1 MARGRIARACT
12 GDGGGMPRG
21 PGDGHDGAGSRTRR
35 RLRTLLLR
43 SGDRVFG
50 RAHVGP
56 LSRRDARDRS
66 RVPHLDARLQRD
78 AAAGSSRP
86 FAPGRLHAGGTDD
99 GPGDLRRLPRLAADD
114 RSALPHAARTSRA
127 GDGQHA
133 AGGAEST
140 EWRGGRPRRR
150 RDDRRERAPHRS
162 SRAELD
168 VVRAYPVRN
177 GGRERDLGPGAT
189 PRARTRTRDDHTGQ
203 ARRPGD
209 LGRRLEP
216 NDDDRRRGTGVRRR
230 ASGDPGRRCGT
241 LAAATFARGRR
252 LAGRDRAVSDVDRA
266 RRVLL
271 KRMRYMAR
279 RLTKPRIVR
288 IGRVLLEV
296 DDPAVSPAMRDEI
309 YSERYESRELRLL
322 GDLVKPSDNVMEI
335 GAGLG
340 YLASW
345 YGRVAPRILL
355 VEANPYLIPLIRRN
369 LRANGVAAEVVHGV
383 LGPSN
388 GKRTLHLSADFW
400 DASLIPTDKH
410 TASVEIDQLDA
421 GEMFSRFS
429 PTFLIIDIEGGEAEL
444 LPLVPL
450 ETVHKILI
458 EFHPQVV
465 GSATITEL
473 IRLVID
479 RGFLLDTGLCSDQV
493 FFFHRPAAVEHPERL
508 SAT

>member
-1 MARGRIARACT
+1 
-12 GDGGGMPRG
+12 
-21 PGDGHDGAGSRTRR
+21 
-35 RLRTLLLR
+35 
-43 SGDRVFG
+43 
-50 RAHVGP
+50 
-56 LSRRDARDRS
+56 
-66 RVPHLDARLQRD
+66 
-78 AAAGSSRP
+78 
-86 FAPGRLHAGGTDD
+86 
-99 GPGDLRRLPRLAADD
+99 
-114 RSALPHAARTSRA
+114 
-127 GDGQHA
+127 
-133 AGGAEST
+133 
-140 EWRGGRPRRR
+140 
-150 RDDRRERAPHRS
+150 
-162 SRAELD
+162 
-168 VVRAYPVRN
+168 
-177 GGRERDLGPGAT
+177 
-189 PRARTRTRDDHTGQ
+189 
-203 ARRPGD
+203 
-209 LGRRLEP
+209 
-216 NDDDRRRGTGVRRR
+216 
-230 ASGDPGRRCGT
+230 
-241 LAAATFARGRR
+241 
-252 LAGRDRAVSDVDRA
+252 VSDVDRA

-296 DDPAVSPAMRDEI
+296 DDSAVSPAMRDEI

-444 LPLVPL
+444 LPWSRSRPY
-450 ETVHKILI
+450 TR
-458 EFHPQVV
+458 
-465 GSATITEL
+465 SSSSST
-473 IRLVID
+473 R
-479 RGFLLDTGLCSDQV
+479 RWSDQRRLRNSSGWSSTGAFCSTPACAATKYS
-493 FFFHRPAAVEHPERL
+493 FFIARRPSNTPSASRRRDVVLAVRLQTTRDAHRLGRMHEVLEKSRKVGQ
-508 SAT
+508 

>member
-1 MARGRIARACT
+1 M
-12 GDGGGMPRG
+12 
-21 PGDGHDGAGSRTRR
+21 
-35 RLRTLLLR
+35 
-43 SGDRVFG
+43 
-50 RAHVGP
+50 
-56 LSRRDARDRS
+56 
-66 RVPHLDARLQRD
+66 
-78 AAAGSSRP
+78 
-86 FAPGRLHAGGTDD
+86 
-99 GPGDLRRLPRLAADD
+99 
-114 RSALPHAARTSRA
+114 
-127 GDGQHA
+127 
-133 AGGAEST
+133 
-140 EWRGGRPRRR
+140 
-150 RDDRRERAPHRS
+150 
-162 SRAELD
+162 
-168 VVRAYPVRN
+168 
-177 GGRERDLGPGAT
+177 
-189 PRARTRTRDDHTGQ
+189 
-203 ARRPGD
+203 
-209 LGRRLEP
+209 
-216 NDDDRRRGTGVRRR
+216 
-230 ASGDPGRRCGT
+230 
-241 LAAATFARGRR
+241 
-252 LAGRDRAVSDVDRA
+252 SDVDRA

-493 FFFHRPAAVEHPERL
+493 FFFHRPAAVQHPERL